1 MTKPNDKHVQNILG
15 KFGMEDANPGVLPG
29 RKLELTSAG
38 SMDPLTIE
46 EKKICIMRRFKHLFE
61 PGPGRLEICGERIG
75 STFACT

>member
-1 MTKPNDKHVQNILG
+1 VVTKPNDKHVQNILG

-46 EKKICIMRRFKHLFE
+46 EKKNMHH
-61 PGPGRLEICGERIG
+61 
-75 STFACT
+75 A